1 MPASIPPDIK
11 NEVIKDWLAG
21 IPRDRI
27 AKQKTI
33 GTGTVSL
40 IVRDWRQ
47 GLFDKD
53 MEPVRELTKQI
64 RNQNISL
71 VECADA
77 ARLVNRVKRLGGK
90 INGINKLLTG
100 IQSECISRGLPAEK
114 ICQLLIQLFNLSK
127 YHNIPVEL
135 IPDHFERKI
144 QNIMQEYEVKRMK
157 IHGMSLILGVHYS
170 DILQWNEVLEKHRDV
185 ITIESLADD
194 IEQYGSIRKTVVK
207 ESQKL
212 KDLRIEQTWR
222 EGKIESLKKEEQRI
236 EKSITVLEDKTIKTI
251 ERIGGAAI
259 QAVSNKAREEEGTKG
274 ISGMS
279 ESNDIIDDQKAQLA
293 DHQLMKEK
301 PPVVTYQK
309 DLIDKSN

>member
-1 MPASIPPDIK
+1 MPASIHPDIK
-11 NEVIKDWLAG
+11 NEVINEWLAG
-21 IPRDRI
+21 MPRDRI

-53 MEPVRELTKQI
+53 IEPVRELTKQI

-71 VECADA
+71 VECSDA

-90 INGINKLLTG
+90 INGIDKLLTG

-127 YHNIPVEL
+127 SHNIPVEL

-157 IHGMSLILGVHYS
+157 IHGMSLILGVNYS
-170 DILQWNEVLEKHRDV
+170 DILQWNDVLEKHVDV

-194 IEQYGSIRKTVVK
+194 IEQYGSIRKAAVK
-207 ESQKL
+207 ESQKV

-222 EGKIESLKKEEQRI
+222 EGKIESLKKQEQRI

-251 ERIGGAAI
+251 ERIGAAAI
-259 QAVSNKAREEEGTKG
+259 HAIKAREEEGTKG
-274 ISGMS
+274 ISSMS
-279 ESNDIIDDQKAQLA
+279 ESNDIIDDQNAQLA
-293 DHQLMKEK
+293 DHQVVIEEPSLM
-301 PPVVTYQK
+301 TYEK